1 MKTVLTLIF
10 GILISTAAMANKPAK
25 QIKVEA
31 SIQQVTLV
39 TKVSVTKTQNIEV
52 ARLYKF
58 KNSRIKRELKF
69 VSKSNKSKM
78 A

>member
-1 MKTVLTLIF
+1 MKTILTLVF
-10 GILISTAAMANKPAK
+10 GILISTAAMANTPAK
-25 QIKVEA
+25 LIKVETT
-31 SIQQVTLV
+31 IQQVTLV
-39 TKVSVTKTQNIEV
+39 TKVNVTNTQNIEV

-69 VSKSNKSKM
+69 VSKSNKSKI

>member
-10 GILISTAAMANKPAK
+10 GILISTAAIANTPAK

-31 SIQQVTLV
+31 SMQQVTLV

>member
-1 MKTVLTLIF
+1 MKTFLTLIF
-10 GILISTAAMANKPAK
+10 GILISTAAMPNTPAK
-25 QIKVEA
+25 QIKVET
-31 SIQQVTLV
+31 SIQPVTLV